1 MRDSTPRD
9 QIEWFPPP
17 TLPRVGEGPK
27 EAESRYR
34 RIPPTTVC
42 RDEVGLTSWLGKP
55 LHLPA
60 HREQARVLR
69 HPLEFRKL
77 PCIRG
82 CRLTGLVASS
92 GCRIEGGVEP
102 LREKRARRR
111 EGGPAGVGGRDV
123 SDGPGA
129 WSPLSKMGRA
139 GEGKIGTQAHAPTL
153 RVGFVEFE
161 GSWRSRR
168 PWSTCECLSCEP
180 SSIRAYHM
188 QLS

>member
-1 MRDSTPRD
+1 MRDTAPRN

-102 LREKRARRR
+102 LRERKGKE
-111 EGGPAGVGGRDV
+111 EGGGVAGVVGGV
-123 SDGPGA
+123 SDWPGT
-129 WSPLSKMGRA
+129 WFPLSKMGRQ
-139 GEGKIGTQAHAPTL
+139 GEGRSGTQAQAPTIG
-153 RVGFVEFE
+153 VGFVESE

-168 PWSTCECLSCEP
+168 PRRT
-180 SSIRAYHM
+180 
-188 QLS
+188 